1 MRSSARF
8 DRPYEPASCCSISK
22 PPRPLVLCC
31 PDEDLIVLGDGA
43 CVGAGAYLAAHEL
56 TRNGKFKRG
65 PIVVGADCTVG
76 PSARLTSY
84 VTVEAGC
91 SVPALVCALP
101 GQTFRRGSQAK
112 GDQTPMPPSGMPPK
126 PPTSPPAS
134 PPGPPALPR
143 EQDEVDD
150 GATPGRHQR
159 PRATGGAGARTV
171 LGAGAFA
178 TPTVAAAGTT
188 RAVLAAAP
196 WQALVLALGCAA
208 LVVAALALHARRG
221 PAPWKRHDQRRARRT
236 ESTTE
241 SASAAGPVEIAT
253 SSGEKVWAH
262 TYHAQRMHVHV
273 HVDVDFTYTHN
284 PY

>member
-101 GQTFRRGSQAK
+101 GQTFRRGSQSK
-112 GDQTPMPPSGMPPK
+112 GDQTPMPSSGMPP
-126 PPTSPPAS
+126 
-134 PPGPPALPR
+134 GPPVLPR
-143 EQDEVDD
+143 EQDEADD

-159 PRATGGAGARTV
+159 PRANGGAGARTV
-171 LGAGAFA
+171 LGAGLFA
-178 TPTVAAAGTT
+178 TPTVAAAGTA
-188 RAVLAAAP
+188 RAALTAAP
-196 WQALVLALGCAA
+196 WQALALALVLGCAA
-208 LVVAALALHARRG
+208 LTVAAFALHARQG
-221 PAPWKRHDQRRARRT
+221 PVLHAHTHLAATYASCMSLWHM
-236 ESTTE
+236 STSL
-241 SASAAGPVEIAT
+241 SASSSTRAVGEPAERSSDASASPPKSRSALEPVHCAR
-253 SSGEKVWAH
+253 S
-262 TYHAQRMHVHV
+262 
-273 HVDVDFTYTHN
+273 
-284 PY
+284 